1 MEGLLT
7 TASQLRVSVNSST
20 RREVQSIINGLRSRE
35 TNLYSKVI
43 KFKNMNLSRVRGSS
57 YNSLKNAV
65 INANNFKNRAEKM
78 IAKFEGN
85 RKVVTARI
93 DALNDQ
99 FLVFIEDIL
108 NCRRAGQ
115 VGDTRAKGR
124 QYHCNEIPVGDTNV
138 FGLTYDKYTS
148 INLNLNHSKVKLKF

>member
-43 KFKNMNLSRVRGSS
+43 KFKNM
-57 YNSLKNAV
+57 
-65 INANNFKNRAEKM
+65 NANNFKNRAEKM